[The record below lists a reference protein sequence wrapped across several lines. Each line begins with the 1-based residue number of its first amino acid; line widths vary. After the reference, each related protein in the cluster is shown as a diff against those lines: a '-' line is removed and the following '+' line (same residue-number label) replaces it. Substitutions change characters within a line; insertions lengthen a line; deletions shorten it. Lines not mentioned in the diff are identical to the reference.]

1 MAALSVCHPEMHT
14 HTPSHTHI
22 LESPQTTMRI
32 FLLDRFHSVDIWN
45 SGKMCSK
52 LKNCHFTLPVQCKEH
67 LFVTSF
73 SGYLKIGMIMH
84 SQVSTKCVV
93 LRVDQ
98 FEILPEEF
106 AKSISFFLSED
117 ILTFKSDNPNL
128 EKISWRGESK
138 DNIKTISYYNDQKF
152 VFELNIEEFY
162 SLVASISSSMLFT
175 FLFKDVEICFFQSL
189 IDDCQKQ
196 SEILEAF
203 RKDKNCL
210 SSYINCYCEKQ
221 MASLRNNNL
230 NLSSILQTLFQ
241 NHHPIVKTILTLK
254 DLRKNF
260 LLD

>member
-1 MAALSVCHPEMHT
+1 
-14 HTPSHTHI
+14 
-22 LESPQTTMRI
+22 MRI